1 METSELIVNLNEEK
15 GRLKQKFASLTD
27 DDLLF
32 EEGKREEMLGRH
44 QLRLNTAENEFDKFM
59 PLL

>member
-1 METSELIVNLNEEK
+1 MDSHELEANLYEEK

-32 EEGKREEMLGRH
+32 EEGKKEEMIGRH
-44 QLRLNTAENEFDKFM
+44 QFRIGQMEDELDRIM
-59 PLL
+59 SLL

>member
-1 METSELIVNLNEEK
+1 METSELKVNLYEEK

-32 EEGKREEMLGRH
+32 DEGKKEEMFGRH
-44 QLRLNTAENEFDKFM
+44 QFRIGQTEDEMENIIPSF
-59 PLL
+59 

>member
-1 METSELIVNLNEEK
+1 METSELVDLTEEK

-32 EEGKREEMLGRH
+32 DEGKREELFGRH
-44 QLRLNTAENEFDKFM
+44 QFRLGQTENEYDKFIPM
-59 PLL
+59 L

>member
-1 METSELIVNLNEEK
+1 METSELLVNLYEEK

-32 EEGKREEMLGRH
+32 EEGKREEMFGRYQFRLG
-44 QLRLNTAENEFDKFM
+44 QTEDELDNTIRS
-59 PLL
+59 L